1 MKKVL
6 LFFAIILLAVSC
18 KSAEVKTEY
27 IPIEI
32 NYEELIEPILQLKPS
47 DPELIDAPQDLS
59 DILQNSVSYQYA
71 YQNWKSYA
79 LTLEGFYF
87 SLKDV
92 EVTPPEK

>member
-6 LFFAIILLAVSC
+6 LFLAIILLAVSC

-32 NYEELIEPILQLKPS
+32 DYEELIEPILQLKPS

-59 DILQNSVSYQYA
+59 DIMQNSVSYQYA

-79 LTLEGFYF
+79 LTLEGFYL